1 MALSKITYNNKA
13 NYQTSSLADEYKVS
27 ASDMNEIKSVVN
39 DLVDEVE
46 SVNSSL
52 ISANTTATG
61 VISTSAHQT
70 IYSTTLNKGTYL
82 SINNISVNF
91 YGESSR
97 DMVIALYV
105 NNTEVT
111 RTNAVINTSAYT
123 FPVVVN
129 RILEIANDNTPFR
142 IDVWSSVA
150 NKNYVVNSSP
160 IQILKLK

>member
-27 ASDMNEIKSVVN
+27 ANDMNEIKNVVN

-105 NNTEVT
+105 NDTEVT

-129 RILEIANDNTPFR
+129 RILEIANDNTPFK
-142 IDVWSSVA
+142 IDVWSSVTG
-150 NKNYVVNSSP
+150 KNYVVNSSP

>member
-27 ASDMNEIKSVVN
+27 ANDMNEIKNVVN

-52 ISANTTATG
+52 ISTNTTATG
-61 VISTSAHQT
+61 VISTSTPQT
-70 IYSTTLNKGTYL
+70 IYSTTLNAGTYL
-82 SINNISVNF
+82 SIINALINF

-111 RTNAVINTSAYT
+111 RVNAVINTSAYT

-142 IDVWSSVA
+142 IDVWSSVT